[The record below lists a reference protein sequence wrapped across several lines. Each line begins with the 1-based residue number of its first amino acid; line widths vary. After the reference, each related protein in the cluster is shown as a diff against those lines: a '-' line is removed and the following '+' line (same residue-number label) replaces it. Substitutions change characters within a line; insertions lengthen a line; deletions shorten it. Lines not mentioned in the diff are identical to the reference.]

1 MDYARSIAVYIMYC
15 PSHKG
20 REGATASISTDHPTE
35 LSGSTELQQVYLR
48 VADLEAQLEDYKRR
62 FATKIVTT

>member
-1 MDYARSIAVYIMYC
+1 M
-15 PSHKG
+15 
-20 REGATASISTDHPTE
+20 DHPTE